1 MKKKFY
7 NRKLFNVLTTFLADI
22 YFRLAL
28 GVREKSFEKEAG
40 KADLFL
46 KQEIVRERKEG
57 KEKGEPE

>member
-1 MKKKFY
+1 M
-7 NRKLFNVLTTFLADI
+7 
-22 YFRLAL
+22 